1 MTASVPD
8 NGIDAS
14 LYRTNFPVLQE
25 PFIMNLH
32 LIDIGIILL
41 YIATI
46 IFIGFYISK
55 KASKNIQNYFLGG
68 NKIPF
73 WVLGVSDASGMFDI
87 AGTMLI
93 VYWLA
98 VYGLKSMWIP
108 WIWPVFNQIF
118 LMVYLSP
125 WLRKSNVMTGAEWM
139 KTRFG
144 TGRGATLSHFIV
156 VIFALISVIGFL
168 SYGFKGIGK
177 FAAAFLPILVT
188 NPETLAQY
196 PQINANL
203 YALILMGITTLYV
216 VKGGML
222 SVVAT
227 EVVQYCILTVSA
239 IAIGIIA
246 MYHVSPEMINSVV
259 PESWKSLAF
268 SKNLGLDWSTVQSS
282 VATKVT
288 AFNQWI
294 ENDGYS
300 LFGLFFGMMLFKGMF
315 VAAAGPAPNYDMQR
329 ILSTRSPVEAAK
341 MNSLVSVVLNP
352 TRYFMA
358 AGLTILALTS
368 FDSLYKTS
376 ITTPDFEAIL
386 PEVLANY
393 VPVGLLGLLMAG
405 FIAAFMSNFAATVNA
420 APAYI
425 VNDIYKRYVNPNADS
440 KKYVYM
446 SYIASIGVVVVG
458 ISTGFLVE
466 SINQVALWLVA
477 SLWGGYTAA
486 NVLKWY
492 WWRFNGYGY
501 FWGMLS
507 GIATS
512 LILLTLE
519 SFNLIEFINDWPLPA
534 NPSMNSFPIIFI
546 ISIIGCIVATLLT
559 KPESNEVLMRFYHN
573 VRPWGFWKPI
583 HEKVIKIDP
592 EFAANKN
599 FKRDMFNIAVGM
611 VWQITLM
618 ATPVFLVIREY
629 SSLIISVAVLIVTSL
644 ILKFNWWDKL
654 EETYGEKKSELKI
667 PIGTESALSLNQSN
681 IKVK

>member
-1 MTASVPD
+1 
-8 NGIDAS
+8 
-14 LYRTNFPVLQE
+14 
-25 PFIMNLH
+25 MNLH
-32 LIDIGIILL
+32 AVDIGIIAVYLVS
-41 YIATI
+41 T

-55 KASKNIQNYFLGG
+55 RASKDINNYFLGG

-73 WVLGVSDASGMFDI
+73 WFLGVSDASGMFDI
-87 AGTMLI
+87 AGTMLL
-93 VYWLA
+93 VYWLS
-98 VYGLKSMWIP
+98 VYGLKSIWIP

-118 LMVYLSP
+118 LMIYLSP

-177 FAAAFLPILVT
+177 FAAAFLPALIT
-188 NPETLAQY
+188 SPETLAQY

-216 VKGGML
+216 VKGGMM

-227 EVVQYCILTVSA
+227 EVVQYCILSVSA

-259 PESWKSLAF
+259 PQGWKSISF
-268 SKNLGLDWSTVQSS
+268 GWNINLDWTS
-282 VATKVT
+282 VNSALATKVS
-288 AFNQWI
+288 AFNKWI
-294 ENDGYS
+294 ESDGYS
-300 LFGLFFGMMLFKGMF
+300 LFGLFFGMMVFKGLF

-352 TRYFMA
+352 TRYFLV
-358 AGLTILALTS
+358 AGLTVLALTN
-368 FDSLYKTS
+368 FDALYKSS
-376 ITTPDFEAIL
+376 ITSPDFEAIL
-386 PEVLANY
+386 PEVLVHY

-425 VNDIYKRYVNPNADS
+425 VNDIYKRYVNPNAEP
-440 KKYVYM
+440 KKYVVM
-446 SYIASIGVVVVG
+446 SYIASVAVVIVG
-458 ISTGFLVE
+458 ITIGFFVE
-466 SINQVALWLVA
+466 SINQIALWIVA

-501 FWGMLS
+501 FWGMVA
-507 GIATS
+507 GISTS
-512 LILLTLE
+512 LILTILDN
-519 SFNLIEFINDWPLPA
+519 FNLIGFLDNWPLPA
-534 NPSMNSFPIIFI
+534 NPSMNSFPLIFLN
-546 ISIIGCIVATLLT
+546 SIIGCIIATLVT
-559 KPESNEVLMRFYHN
+559 KPESDEVLMKFYHN

-583 HEKVIKIDP
+583 YQKVIKIDP
-592 EFAANKN
+592 EFKSNKN
-599 FKRDMFNIAVGM
+599 FKRDMFNILVGIT
-611 VWQITLM
+611 WQITLM
-618 ATPVFLVIREY
+618 ATPVFLVLREY
-629 SSLIISVAVLIVTSL
+629 SSLIICVVILIITSL
-644 ILKFNWWDKL
+644 VLKFNWWNKL
-654 EETYGEKKSELKI
+654 EATYGEKNSELNIPAADEKI
-667 PIGTESALSLNQSN
+667 PVILG
-681 IKVK
+681 K

>member
-1 MTASVPD
+1 
-8 NGIDAS
+8 
-14 LYRTNFPVLQE
+14 
-25 PFIMNLH
+25 MNLH
-32 LIDIGIILL
+32 IVDVGIILL
-41 YIATI
+41 YLATT

-55 KASKNIQNYFLGG
+55 RASKNIHNYFLGG

-73 WVLGVSDASGMFDI
+73 WFLGVSDASGMFDI

-125 WLRKSNVMTGAEWM
+125 WLRRSNVMTGAEWM

-156 VIFALISVIGFL
+156 VIFAIISVIGFL
-168 SYGFKGIGK
+168 SYGFKGVGK
-177 FAAAFLPILVT
+177 FAAAFLPALVT
-188 NPETLAQY
+188 SPDTLAQY

-203 YALILMGITTLYV
+203 YALILMAITTLYV
-216 VKGGML
+216 VKGGMM

-227 EVVQYCILTVSA
+227 EVVQYCILSVSA

-246 MYHVSPEMINSVV
+246 MYHVSPEMINSVI
-259 PESWKSLAF
+259 PEGWKSMAF
-268 SKNLGLDWSTVQSS
+268 NWNLNLDWTTVQSS

-300 LFGLFFGMMLFKGMF
+300 LFGLFFGMMLFKGLF
-315 VAAAGPAPNYDMQR
+315 VATAGPAPNYDMQR

-358 AGLTILALTS
+358 AGLAILALTS
-368 FDSLYKTS
+368 FDALYKTS

-386 PEVLANY
+386 PEVLAHY

-425 VNDIYKRYVNPNADS
+425 VNDIYKRYINPNADP
-440 KKYVYM
+440 KKYVHI
-446 SYIASIGVVVVG
+446 SYIASVAVVVVG

-466 SINQVALWLVA
+466 SINQIALWLVA

-501 FWGMLS
+501 FWGMVS

-519 SFNLIEFINDWPLPA
+519 NLNLIPFLNDWPLPA
-534 NPSMNSFPIIFI
+534 NPSMNSFPIIFFN
-546 ISIIGCIVATLLT
+546 SIVGCFIATLMT
-559 KPESNEVLMRFYHN
+559 KPESDEVLMKFYCT

-583 HEKVIKIDP
+583 YEKVIKADP
-592 EFAANKN
+592 QFVSNKN
-599 FKRDMFNIAVGM
+599 FKRDMSNVFVGII
-611 VWQITLM
+611 WQITLM
-618 ATPVFLVIREY
+618 ATPVFLVIREFT
-629 SSLIISVAVLIVTSL
+629 SLVICVGVLILTSI
-644 ILKFNWWDKL
+644 ILKLNWWNKL
-654 EETYGEKKSELKI
+654 EETYGERKSEIKI
-667 PIGTESALSLNQSN
+667 VSPETKAPFLNSDSN
-681 IKVK
+681 

>member
-1 MTASVPD
+1 
-8 NGIDAS
+8 
-14 LYRTNFPVLQE
+14 
-25 PFIMNLH
+25 MNLH
-32 LIDIGIILL
+32 FIDIGIILL
-41 YIATI
+41 YLTST

-55 KASKNIQNYFLGG
+55 RASKNIQNYFLGG
-68 NKIPF
+68 NKIPWYF
-73 WVLGVSDASGMFDI
+73 LGISDASGMFDI
-87 AGTMLI
+87 AGTMLL
-93 VYWLA
+93 VYWLS
-98 VYGLKSMWIP
+98 VYGLKSIWIP

-125 WLRKSNVMTGAEWM
+125 WLRRSNVMTGAEWM

-177 FAAAFLPILVT
+177 FAAAFLPALVT
-188 NPETLAQY
+188 NPETLLQY

-216 VKGGML
+216 VKGGMM

-227 EVVQYCILTVSA
+227 EVIQYCILSVSA

-246 MYHVSPEMINSVV
+246 MYNVSPEMINSVI
-259 PESWKSLAF
+259 PEGWKSMSFGL
-268 SKNLGLDWSTVQSS
+268 NLNLDWSTVSSS

-294 ENDGYS
+294 ETDGYS
-300 LFGLFFGMMLFKGMF
+300 MFGLFFGMMIFKGLF

-341 MNSLVSVVLNP
+341 MNSLVSIVLNP

-358 AGLTILALTS
+358 AGLAVLALTN
-368 FDSLYKTS
+368 FDALYKSS
-376 ITTPDFEAIL
+376 ITSPDFEAIL
-386 PEVLANY
+386 PEVLAHY

-425 VNDIYKRYVNPNADS
+425 VNDIYKRYINPNAEP
-440 KKYVYM
+440 KKYVM
-446 SYIASIGVVVVG
+446 ISYIASVAVVVVG
-458 ISTGFLVE
+458 ITTGFFVE
-466 SINQVALWLVA
+466 SINQIALWIVA

-501 FWGMLS
+501 FWGMVS

-512 LILLTLE
+512 LILLLLDE
-519 SFNLIEFINDWPLPA
+519 LNLIPFLDNWPLPA
-534 NPSMNSFPIIFI
+534 NPNMNSFPFIFLN
-546 ISIIGCIVATLLT
+546 SIIGCIVATLMT
-559 KPESNEVLMRFYHN
+559 KPESDEVLMKFYHN
-573 VRPWGFWKPI
+573 IRPWGFWKPI
-583 HEKVIKIDP
+583 YEKVIKADP
-592 EFAANKN
+592 QFAANKN
-599 FKRDMFNIAVGM
+599 FKRDMTNILVGIT
-611 VWQITLM
+611 WQITLM
-618 ATPVFLVIREY
+618 ATPVFLVIREFT
-629 SSLIISVAVLIVTSL
+629 SFGICVVILIITSV
-644 ILKFNWWDKL
+644 ILKFNWWNKL
-654 EETYGEKKSELKI
+654 EETYGQKDSQLIIPASAKEKE
-667 PIGTESALSLNQSN
+667 
-681 IKVK
+681 